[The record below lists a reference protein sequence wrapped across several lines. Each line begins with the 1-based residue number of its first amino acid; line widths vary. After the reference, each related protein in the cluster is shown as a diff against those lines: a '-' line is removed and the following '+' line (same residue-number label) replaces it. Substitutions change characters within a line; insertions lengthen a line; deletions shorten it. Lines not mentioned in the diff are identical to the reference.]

1 MELVDIIKQYSGR
14 EHNIRNNNCDKYFF
28 ISIILDFM
36 MLARDN
42 GHHKI
47 NKNDVETIVN
57 SWGTY
62 NLNMKVP
69 VNRIHMWVDDMAR
82 MGIIELEKP
91 KTFREISLTEYGIET
106 YKKQLFHSISA
117 SLYEAKRSRELA
129 AIAIIVAVV
138 SSILMPLISLW
149 IR

>member
-14 EHNIRNNNCDKYFF
+14 ERNIRSNNCDKYFF

-42 GHHKI
+42 GNHKI
-47 NKNDVETIVN
+47 NKNDVEAIVN

-62 NLNMKVP
+62 SLNMKVP
-69 VNRIHMWVDDMAR
+69 VNRIHMWVDDDMER

-106 YKKQLFHSISA
+106 YKKQLFHFMSA
-117 SLYEAKRSRELA
+117 SLYEAKYSRELA
-129 AIAIIVAVV
+129 FIAIVVAV
-138 SSILMPLISLW
+138 ISMFGTIVTLFCK
-149 IR
+149 